1 MYMPN
6 VFVALGP
13 YSCHFRLYTL
23 ILLFLQSPGIP
34 FARSFGSFVHSLL
47 SFQPKRKPKRK
58 SVNVEYLPFSLQCCC
73 FGSYLSM
80 ACVRTDAKE
89 RYLYIH
95 IYIASVCVCMHR
107 ICVCGNMSVHKECEH
122 ICYSWVWVEFTIF
135 RWNMSKTGR
144 CAFKCVYVIIHL
156 CMCMCLC
163 TSMCICV
170 FRFLFYP
177 NVGLFFLSGTI
188 ERVRQN

>member
-1 MYMPN
+1 MPFQALYIDSFISSKPRHS
-6 VFVALGP
+6 VRSFVRFVRSFASLFSAKKETKKEKRKCGIFTIF
-13 YSCHFRLYTL
+13 SAMLL
-23 ILLFLQSPGIP
+23 LWLLFVYGMC
-34 FARSFGSFVHSLL
+34 AYGC
-47 SFQPKRKPKRK
+47 
-58 SVNVEYLPFSLQCCC
+58 E
-73 FGSYLSM
+73 
-80 ACVRTDAKE
+80 RTVF
-89 RYLYIH
+89 IH
-95 IYIASVCVCMHR
+95 TYIYIASVCVCMHR